1 MIDQYLEF
9 GLHILESVPEGRLAI
24 KVGLCE
30 VQGQEVVLSVE
41 VVYAFPYQ
49 SLEILRREVD

>member
-9 GLHILESVPEGRLAI
+9 SLHILKSIPEGRLAI

-41 VVYAFPYQ
+41 VVDTFPYQ
-49 SLEILRREVD
+49 SLEVLRREVD

>member
-41 VVYAFPYQ
+41 VVDAFPYQ